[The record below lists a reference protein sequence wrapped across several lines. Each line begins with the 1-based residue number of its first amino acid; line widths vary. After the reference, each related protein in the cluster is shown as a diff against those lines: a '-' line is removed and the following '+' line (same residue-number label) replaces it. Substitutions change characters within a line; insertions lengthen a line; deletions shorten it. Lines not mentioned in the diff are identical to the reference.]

1 MLFSSVSFI
10 FLFAPVV
17 VGINCLLQMNGKKNG
32 WWLIA
37 ASAVYYGLAQ
47 INALPVFLISLGVNF
62 LFSKHIEKKGMLFFG
77 VLFNLLFLGYF
88 KYTNFLIDNV
98 NSFFKTDFEFVKIL
112 LPLGISFFTFVQ
124 IAYLVDL
131 ARGTAKKMS
140 FSEYVL
146 FVSFFPQISAGPIV
160 SYAEMVPQYRNENE
174 RLSWQKAYAALILF
188 IIGFAKKK
196 LADNYAFFANELF
209 DGGKSSFAWAW
220 LGTIGYTF
228 QLYFDFSGYCDMGM
242 AVAKMLNISL
252 PVNFNSP
259 YKADSI
265 QDFWRR
271 WHITLSMWLR
281 DYLYIPLGGSRK
293 GLARTVLNYFIV
305 FLLGGFWHGAGWTF
319 IVWGAMHGTA
329 LGIHRVWKML
339 NRPLPKIAGVIVT
352 FLFIHL
358 TWVFFRAA
366 TVEQGMEIVSEMF
379 APVNFDVPEWG
390 FMRQYAVQC
399 AFGIL
404 CAFAAPNSM
413 RIFQAV
419 DAEKKTFCFAV
430 FLICFAVFLTV
441 QANSSPVFLYFKF

>member
-1 MLFSSVSFI
+1 MLFSSVSFM
-10 FLFAPVV
+10 FLFAPIV
-17 VGINCLLQMNGKKNG
+17 VGMNCLLQMNGKSNA
-32 WWLIA
+32 WWLIT
-37 ASAVYYGLAQ
+37 ASVIYYGLAQ
-47 INALPVFLISLGVNF
+47 INALPVFLISVGVNF
-62 LFSKHIEKKGMLFFG
+62 LLSRHIEKKGMLFFG
-77 VLFNLLFLGYF
+77 VVFNLLFLGYF

-98 NSFFKTDFEFVKIL
+98 NSFFKTDFEAVKML

-131 ARGTAKKMS
+131 TRGTAKKMS
-140 FSEYVL
+140 FSEYLL

-160 SYAEMVPQYRNENE
+160 SYAKMIPQYHSTEN

-188 IIGFAKKK
+188 IIGFTKKK

-209 DGGKSSFAWAW
+209 DGGKNSFAWAW

-252 PVNFNSP
+252 PVNFDSP
-259 YKADSI
+259 YKANSI

-271 WHITLSMWLR
+271 WHITLSLWLR

-319 IVWGAMHGTA
+319 VVWGAMHGTA

-339 NRPLPKIAGVIVT
+339 NRPLPKIFGVVLT
-352 FLFIHL
+352 FLFVHL
-358 TWVFFRAA
+358 TWVFFRSQNI
-366 TVEQGMEIVSEMF
+366 EQGMSVVSAMF
-379 APVNFDVPEWG
+379 SPTDLSLPKWG
-390 FMRQYAVQC
+390 YIRKYVFQC
-399 AFGIL
+399 FGGMV
-404 CAFAAPNSM
+404 CVFAAPNSM
-413 RIFQAV
+413 QIFESVNAG
-419 DAEKKTFCFAV
+419 KKIFYFALCLI
-430 FLICFAVFLTV
+430 FLGLFLTV
-441 QANSSPVFLYFKF
+441 QANSSPAFLYFKF

>member
-10 FLFAPVV
+10 FLFAPIV
-17 VGINCLLQMNGKKNG
+17 VGLNCFLQAHGKPVSMG
-32 WWLIA
+32 LIA
-37 ASAVYYGLAQ
+37 VSFLYYGLSQ

-62 LFSKHIEKKGMLFFG
+62 WFSKHVERKGMLFCG

-88 KYTNFLIDNV
+88 KYTNFLIDNA
-98 NSFFKTDFEFVKIL
+98 NSFFRTDFEPVKIL
-112 LPLGISFFTFVQ
+112 LPLGISFYTFVQ

-131 ARGTAKKMS
+131 TRGTAKKMPLS
-140 FSEYVL
+140 DYLL

-160 SYAEMVPQYRNENE
+160 SYAEMAPQYQKADE

-188 IIGFAKKK
+188 IIGFVKKK

-209 DGGKSSFAWAW
+209 DGGKNSFAWAW
-220 LGTIGYTF
+220 LGTMGYTF

-242 AVAKMLNISL
+242 AVAKMLNVSL
-252 PVNFNSP
+252 PVNFDSP

-271 WHITLSMWLR
+271 WHITLSMWLKN
-281 DYLYIPLGGSRK
+281 YLYIPLGGSRK

-329 LGIHRVWKML
+329 LGLHRVWKL
-339 NRPLPKIAGVIVT
+339 ANRPLPKILGTAMT
-352 FLFIHL
+352 FLFVHI

-366 TVEQGMEIVSEMF
+366 AVSQGTEILSAMF
-379 APVNFDVPEWG
+379 MPANFDMPEWVCIRKYV
-390 FMRQYAVQC
+390 FQC
-399 AFGIL
+399 LGGMV
-404 CAFAAPNSM
+404 CVFAAPNSM
-413 RIFQAV
+413 QLFKSV
-419 DAEKKTFCFAV
+419 NAEKKTFYFAMCLI
-430 FLICFAVFLTV
+430 FLGLFLTV
-441 QANSSPVFLYFKF
+441 QANSAPAFLYFKF